1 MENVEEQNQPQ
12 LVNSLE
18 LDTRV
23 FAALSYLSV
32 LFVVP
37 WIAKREDKFVMFH
50 VRQGAMLFIAE
61 IVAIV
66 LLTLL
71 GGFLNSLFSFG
82 TYTFMKLL
90 NNLAWLFFAVVSGVG
105 VYFAVKGVEKSIPV
119 LSTFSRNLKM

>member
-1 MENVEEQNQPQ
+1 
-12 LVNSLE
+12 
-18 LDTRV
+18 
-23 FAALSYLSV
+23 
-32 LFVVP
+32 
-37 WIAKREDKFVMFH
+37 MFH

-90 NNLAWLFFAVVSGVG
+90 NNLAWLFFAGVSGVG